1 MKLRDV
7 LALYHGMSKLKSIKN
22 TKIAY
27 AVVKNEKTLKPI
39 VDENSPKPT
48 EKMKEYWKALGEAK
62 DDAVKAEVNLKY
74 ASTIEEINNLQASFE
89 KQLDETDVE
98 VKLHTV
104 SQEEYPA
111 DLTAL
116 QLELLEAFY
125 G

>member
-7 LALYHGMSKLKSIKN
+7 VALYHGMSRLKSIKN

-27 AVVKNEKTLKPI
+27 AVVKNEKALKPI
-39 VDENSPKPT
+39 VDKYAPVPNNT
-48 EKMKEYWKALGEAK
+48 MKEYWKALGEAK

-98 VKLHTV
+98 VKLHSV
-104 SQEEYPA
+104 SQDEYPA
-111 DLTAL
+111 DLTAT

>member
-7 LALYHGMSKLKSIKN
+7 VALYHGMSRLKSIQN

-27 AVVKNEKTLKPI
+27 AVVKNEKLLKPI
-39 VDENSPKPT
+39 VFENQPKPT
-48 EKMKEYWKALGEAK
+48 DAMKDYWKALGEAK

-74 ASTIEEINNLQASFE
+74 ADTIEAINKLQADFE
-89 KQLDETDVE
+89 KKLDETDIDI
-98 VKLHTV
+98 KLHAV
-104 SQEEYPA
+104 SQDEYPEN
-111 DLTAL
+111 LTAT